1 MEGMIIEQSEPIEME
16 MEIEEERDLS
26 KRVVVDEDISFEIEE
41 EDETECL
48 TRHRTK
54 PLNQERMN
62 KQKMLS
68 NQREMAREMKAKE
81 LAMKS
86 NADLN
91 MELMTV
97 CGLERSEIVSADSE
111 NSYILIGKIYSNGV
125 NCVVVK
131 PSDSTI
137 LNLEN
142 LLFIR
147 QVANNS
153 SSGALIEESVQ
164 ETGLFAEKTSDFVLL
179 GEVQDVFGQLDDPFY
194 KIKENPFMNRVRQ
207 GLLIGLEIFAIQS
220 KMNEIT
226 MEDIYRM
233 RQEKKSDASGQKDK
247 ETSQGYGF
255 ENFSDDETEKT
266 EKRIKDK
273 RGFGSFLG
281 EGQAGKKVLR
291 SKKVKFLS
299 KKSRKYLRNVGP
311 VGKGNFGNSRGNFL
325 GNAELMT
332 RQFSSMGQHNMQFS
346 GSNSG
351 IQKKVFQEN
360 GFHYAPDL
368 MHVMTFAQSGNPN
381 ILGGLVKKD

>member
-16 MEIEEERDLS
+16 IEQEERDLS

-41 EDETECL
+41 EDETEC
-48 TRHRTK
+48 RARNRNVAMQHERTS
-54 PLNQERMN
+54 
-62 KQKMLS
+62 KQKLLS
-68 NQREMAREMKAKE
+68 DQRELARELKAKE

-91 MELMTV
+91 MELMTA
-97 CGLERSEIVSADSE
+97 CGVEGSEIVSADSE

-142 LLFIR
+142 LLFMR
-147 QVANNS
+147 RVEARLALGS
-153 SSGALIEESVQ
+153 LIEESEP
-164 ETGLFAEKTSDFVLL
+164 ETGIFADRKSDFVLL

-194 KIKENPFMNRVRQ
+194 KIKENAYMSRVRYQ
-207 GLLIGLEIFAIQS
+207 LEIGLEIFAIQS
-220 KMNEIT
+220 KMKEIT
-226 MEDIYRM
+226 LEDIYRM
-233 RQEKKSDASGQKDK
+233 RHEKKSDASGQKDK

-266 EKRIKDK
+266 VKRIKDK
-273 RGFGSFLG
+273 RGFASFI
-281 EGQAGKKVLR
+281 EKGQAGTSVLR

-299 KKSRKYLRNVGP
+299 KKSRRYLRNVGP
-311 VGKGNFGNSRGNFL
+311 VVRGNFGNSGGNFL

-332 RQFSSMGQHNMQFS
+332 RQFSNMDQPNMPF
-346 GSNSG
+346 GVNNSG
-351 IQKKVFQEN
+351 IPKQVFSDN

-381 ILGGLVKKD
+381 IQGGLGRKN